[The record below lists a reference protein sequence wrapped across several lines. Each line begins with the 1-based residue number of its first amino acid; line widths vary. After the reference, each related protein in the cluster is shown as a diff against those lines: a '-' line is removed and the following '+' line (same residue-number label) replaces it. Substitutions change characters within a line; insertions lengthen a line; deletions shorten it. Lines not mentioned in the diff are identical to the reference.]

1 MLITADG
8 YFYAGRTHDSLA
20 RVAQVLQ
27 GLPTVER
34 TIVVPYVERHRTPA
48 ACRTPSPGTTIWPTA
63 PGEPR
68 FEALPFDHPLYILY
82 SSGTTGVPKC
92 IVHGAGG
99 TLIQHLK
106 EHQLHC
112 DIKPAIASSTS
123 RPAAG

>member
-1 MLITADG
+1 MQRRARSVPAIHAW
-8 YFYAGRTHDSLA
+8 SEWLA
-20 RVAQVLQ
+20 RGTSA
-27 GLPTVER
+27 
-34 TIVVPYVERHRTPA
+34 
-48 ACRTPSPGTTIWPTA
+48 SP
-63 PGEPR
+63 E
-68 FEALPFDHPLYILY
+68 FDQLPFNHPLYILY

-112 DIKPAIASSTS
+112 DVKRAIVSSIS

>member
-1 MLITADG
+1 MGASATTVSRAIAEVVGALPSLR
-8 YFYAGRTHDSLA
+8 RT
-20 RVAQVLQ
+20 VL
-27 GLPTVER
+27 
-34 TIVVPYVERHRTPA
+34 VPYLGI
-48 ACRTPSPGTTIWPTA
+48 GTTAAIPNVVTWDEFVSSGA
-63 PGEPR
+63 GADR
-68 FEALPFDHPLYILY
+68 SFETLPFNHPLYILY

-112 DIKPAIASSTS
+112 DIRPAIASSTS